1 MLLFPFARRSS
12 ARTLLR
18 AAEASQAWI
27 EFTPAGEIIAVSD
40 GFIKTFG
47 YARRALIGQ
56 HHRMFLFPE
65 DAAAPSYTAM
75 WQALA
80 EGTEMQGVFR
90 RRAQDGTLR
99 WLHGAYTPVRDPFG
113 RVRRVIK
120 FARDVTASEIA
131 RADDR
136 SRVDALDRSQATI
149 AFDLAGNILDA
160 NTNFLQAVG
169 YARDEVVGKH
179 HAMFVAPAY
188 ARSAEYAAFWR
199 RLGSGEP
206 FVDTFQ
212 RVAKGGREIHIQGS
226 YNPLRR
232 PDGVV
237 YGVVKYVSDVT
248 TQVKEQRALE
258 ALVQEARSSLGALA
272 QGDLTQP
279 ITGTY
284 TGPLGALAADVN
296 TALAMLRDTIGAM
309 SESAVSVAAAVAQLA
324 QGNEDLAQRT
334 NRQASAL
341 EESAAS
347 LEELSASVTR
357 NAHVASS
364 SRDVATDALANA
376 DHGARVSHEAISA
389 IGQVSASGKRIG
401 EITRVINEIA
411 FQTNLLALNA
421 AVEAARAGEHGRG
434 FSVVAEEV
442 RHLAQRAATASRE
455 IESLIDATLTQ
466 LTSGESLVQQ
476 TGTSIEQAR
485 ARVQTVHGRI
495 DDVAT
500 ASQEQASGLAQLNV
514 AIGDLDTTTQQN
526 AALVEELSATN
537 ESLRSDAE
545 RLRRQVERF
554 TLQRSARGAMHR
566 DAPRRP
572 GGAPDARVDAEF
584 AMVF

>member
-1 MLLFPFARRSS
+1 MLLLPFARRSS
-12 ARTLLR
+12 ARALLR

-27 EFTPAGEIIAVSD
+27 EFTPDGNIVAVSKT
-40 GFIKTFG
+40 FVSTFG
-47 YARRALIGQ
+47 YARSELIGQ

-65 DAAAPSYTAM
+65 EASSAAYATHWSQLAAGTA
-75 WQALA
+75 L
-80 EGTEMQGVFR
+80 QGVFR
-90 RRAQDGTLR
+90 RRAKDGSLR
-99 WLHGAYTPVRDPFG
+99 WLQGAYTPVRDLFG
-113 RVRRVIK
+113 RVRRVVK
-120 FARDVTASEIA
+120 FAQDVTAAEIR

-136 SRVDALDRSQATI
+136 SRVDALDRSQAAI
-149 AFDLAGNILDA
+149 SFDLEGNILDA

-169 YARDEVVGKH
+169 YTREEVVGKH
-179 HAMFVAPAY
+179 HAMFVAPAF
-188 ARSAEYAAFWR
+188 ARSADYAAFWR

-248 TQVKEQRALE
+248 AQVQARRALE
-258 ALVQEARSSLGALA
+258 ALVEEARASLGALA
-272 QGDLTQP
+272 RGDLTQP

-284 TGPLGALAADVN
+284 DGALGELAADVN
-296 TALAMLRDTIGAM
+296 TALGMLQETIGDM

-347 LEELSASVTR
+347 LEELTASVTR
-357 NAHVASS
+357 NAEVAGT
-364 SRDVATDALANA
+364 SRSVAAEAVRVADRGATVSTAAVDAM
-376 DHGARVSHEAISA
+376 
-389 IGQVSASGKRIG
+389 GQVSASGKRIG

-442 RHLAQRAATASRE
+442 RHLAQRAASASRE
-455 IESLIDATLTQ
+455 IESLIDTTLDQ
-466 LTSGESLVQQ
+466 LGSGHALVQE
-476 TGTSIEQAR
+476 TGASIEQMR
-485 ARVQTVHGRI
+485 TSVQTVSGRI

-500 ASQEQASGLAQLNV
+500 ASREQADGLTQLNV
-514 AIGDLDTTTQQN
+514 AIGDIDATTQQN

-537 ESLRSDAE
+537 ASLRSEAE

-554 TLQRSARGAMHR
+554 TVARHDRSTTA
-566 DAPRRP
+566 RRP
-572 GGAPDARVDAEF
+572 AARRAPVARPEHEDALAL
-584 AMVF
+584 VF

>member
-1 MLLFPFARRSS
+1 MLRSLRRRSS
-12 ARTLLR
+12 ARALLR
-18 AAEASQAWI
+18 AAESSQAWI
-27 EFTPAGEIIAVSD
+27 EFTPEGTIVAVSD
-40 GFIKTFG
+40 TFVATFG
-47 YARRALIGQ
+47 YDRSELIGQ
-56 HHRMFLFPE
+56 HHRIFLFPDE
-65 DAAAPSYTAM
+65 AASSTYATHWTQLAAGTA
-75 WQALA
+75 AH
-80 EGTEMQGVFR
+80 GVFR
-90 RRAQDGTLR
+90 RRAKDGSLR
-99 WLHGAYTPVRDPFG
+99 WLLGAYTPVRDLFG

-120 FARDVTASEIA
+120 FAQDVTVAEIQ
-131 RADDR
+131 RAEDR
-136 SRVDALDRSQATI
+136 SRVAALDRSQAAI
-149 AFDLAGNILDA
+149 AFDLEGNILDA
-160 NTNFLQAVG
+160 NSNFLQAVG
-169 YARDEVVGKH
+169 YAREEVVGKH

-188 ARSAEYAAFWR
+188 ARTPEYAAFWR

-248 TQVKEQRALE
+248 AQVQARRALE
-258 ALVQEARSSLGALA
+258 SLVEEARTSLRALA
-272 QGDLTQP
+272 RGDLTQP
-279 ITGTY
+279 IAGTY
-284 TGPLGALAADVN
+284 DGPLGELAADVN
-296 TALAMLRDTIGAM
+296 AALKMLQETIGEM

-347 LEELSASVTR
+347 LEELTASVSR
-357 NAHVASS
+357 NAEVAGS
-364 SRDVATDALANA
+364 SRVVAADAVSIA
-376 DHGARVSHEAISA
+376 DRGASVSTAAVDAMS
-389 IGQVSASGKRIG
+389 QVSASGKRIG

-421 AVEAARAGEHGRG
+421 AVEAARAGDHGRG

-455 IESLIDATLTQ
+455 IESLIDTTLDQ
-466 LTSGESLVQQ
+466 LGSGHALVQQ
-476 TGTSIEQAR
+476 TGSSIEQMR
-485 ARVQTVHGRI
+485 TSVQTVSGRI

-500 ASQEQASGLAQLNV
+500 ASREQADGLTQLNV
-514 AIGDLDTTTQQN
+514 AIGDIDATTQQN

-537 ESLRSDAE
+537 ASLRSEAE

-554 TLQRSARGAMHR
+554 TFERHDRMATA
-566 DAPRRP
+566 RRP
-572 GGAPDARVDAEF
+572 AARRAPARQPTREDALAL
-584 AMVF
+584 VF